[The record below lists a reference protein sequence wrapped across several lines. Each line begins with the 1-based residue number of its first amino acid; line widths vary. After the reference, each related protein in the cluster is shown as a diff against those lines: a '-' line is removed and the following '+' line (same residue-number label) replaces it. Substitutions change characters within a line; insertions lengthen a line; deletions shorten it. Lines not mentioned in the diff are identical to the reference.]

1 MTIVNQLCMKW
12 SDVILLEQIELPVKL
27 LDHFS
32 RVIKATSINV
42 TELPGVSFRSDRV
55 IGYHVWI
62 AESTL
67 TLYVMVSN
75 TIGMVPRI
83 VLSYSETIYHTVI
96 VKSWVKHLMSNH
108 RRTVRNLW
116 KGSFFL
122 SLLRDALVFFG
133 FRFVMLTV
141 SATHCVHFEHCVHLV
156 TGCQLEHCA
165 HLVMSAVSHCLP
177 CHIQCTSCDGNRSFR
192 MPGCVAVY
200 ILRWLAA
207 VFLLACFTPIL
218 TLHTCLYPP
227 KCLLRKSV
235 RW

>member
-96 VKSWVKHLMSNH
+96 VKSRVKHLMSNH

-122 SLLRDALVFFG
+122 SLLRDALFFLVLG
-133 FRFVMLTV
+133 LYADSVGDTLCAFRTLCT
-141 SATHCVHFEHCVHLV
+141 SCHR
-156 TGCQLEHCA
+156 
-165 HLVMSAVSHCLP
+165 MSARTL
-177 CHIQCTSCDGNRSFR
+177 CTSCDVSCF
-192 MPGCVAVY
+192 PLSALPHTVY
-200 ILRWLAA
+200 ILRWQPFFSHARLRCC
-207 VFLLACFTPIL
+207 VHLEMVGSCFLACLLHTHPHTTHLFTPPQAL
-218 TLHTCLYPP
+218 
-227 KCLLRKSV
+227 V
-235 RW
+235 A